1 MILCMIIASVLFIG
15 FVFLFMTASD
25 DMIDAMLICCK
36 EIEIENQKNLQAE
49 MKLLVDSMKHE
60 EDLKDKTKIKKGKGL
75 KKKLDTSKKRYEV
88 LEKGKI
94 SVLEIIPITG
104 YRLMQLLKLDITNE
118 VVKKLNQ
125 KCIQFKEKKEAM
137 NYTYYLLSSLFGYSL
152 LGILLF
158 FLILGL
164 LLSMGFSTRSFVIAS
179 MALVVFFV
187 LGYVP
192 YDNVNDV
199 IRKRKEEIENQFPQ
213 VISKMTL
220 LTVAGM
226 EVNQAWKLTCSN
238 EKGVLYDEM
247 RCVMV
252 ELDNNVPPAE
262 AYSKFISHCNNTYT
276 TKLGTAIIQNI
287 SKGNSEIVTLFR
299 TLNDESWMEHKH
311 NARRKGEAI
320 QSKLMIPT
328 LLMFFGILV
337 LVILPVMSGF
347 GF

>member
-1 MILCMIIASVLFIG
+1 MIFCMILASALFIG

-25 DMIDAMLICCK
+25 GMIDAMLICCK

-164 LLSMGFSTRSFVIAS
+164 LLAMGFSTRSFVIAS

-213 VISKMTL
+213 
-220 LTVAGM
+220 
-226 EVNQAWKLTCSN
+226 
-238 EKGVLYDEM
+238 
-247 RCVMV
+247 
-252 ELDNNVPPAE
+252 
-262 AYSKFISHCNNTYT
+262 
-276 TKLGTAIIQNI
+276 
-287 SKGNSEIVTLFR
+287 EIGRAHV
-299 TLNDESWMEHKH
+299 
-311 NARRKGEAI
+311 
-320 QSKLMIPT
+320 
-328 LLMFFGILV
+328 
-337 LVILPVMSGF
+337 
-347 GF
+347 

>member
-1 MILCMIIASVLFIG
+1 MILCMILASALFIG

-25 DMIDAMLICCK
+25 SIIDEILICCK

-49 MKLLVDSMKHE
+49 MKLLVASMKHE
-60 EDLKDKTKIKKGKGL
+60 EDLKDKTKIKKGKAL
-75 KKKLDTSKKRYEV
+75 KKKLDTSKERYEV
-88 LEKGKI
+88 LRKGKI

-104 YRLMQLLKLDITNE
+104 YRLIRLLGWDKTNE
-118 VVKKLNQ
+118 IVKKLNQ
-125 KCIQFKEKKEAM
+125 KCDQFKEKNEAKH
-137 NYTYYLLSSLFGYSL
+137 YTDYLLGSLVGYSVF
-152 LGILLF
+152 GILLF

-164 LLSMGFSTRSFVIAS
+164 LLAMGLSTRSFVIAS

-192 YDNVNDV
+192 YDNVNEV

-213 VISKMTL
+213 VMSKMTL

-247 RCVMV
+247 RHVMV
-252 ELDNNVPPAE
+252 ELDNNVPPVE
-262 AYSKFISHCNNTYT
+262 AYSKFILHCNNTYT

>member
-152 LGILLF
+152 L
-158 FLILGL
+158 
-164 LLSMGFSTRSFVIAS
+164 
-179 MALVVFFV
+179 
-187 LGYVP
+187 
-192 YDNVNDV
+192 
-199 IRKRKEEIENQFPQ
+199 EIGRAH
-213 VISKMTL
+213 V
-220 LTVAGM
+220 
-226 EVNQAWKLTCSN
+226 
-238 EKGVLYDEM
+238 
-247 RCVMV
+247 
-252 ELDNNVPPAE
+252 
-262 AYSKFISHCNNTYT
+262 
-276 TKLGTAIIQNI
+276 
-287 SKGNSEIVTLFR
+287 
-299 TLNDESWMEHKH
+299 
-311 NARRKGEAI
+311 
-320 QSKLMIPT
+320 
-328 LLMFFGILV
+328 
-337 LVILPVMSGF
+337 
-347 GF
+347 